1 MSDGIQA
8 VIGLGIFVVLCFI
21 LAHLARR
28 YTSAKTPTAGSVAQQ
43 QLAESMLKLVE
54 DTAWS
59 EHFAASA
66 AMHKKRIARLRAEG
80 VDLPRADGKVPRSN
94 YNPPPGYGRPPMP
107 PSPAP
112 QPSPIHTL

>member
-1 MSDGIQA
+1 MSNNIQA
-8 VIGLGIFVVLCFI
+8 VIGFGIFVVLAFI

-28 YTSAKTPTAGSVAQQ
+28 WGHAKAPTAETVAQQ

-66 AMHKKRIARLRAEG
+66 AMHKKRIARLQ
-80 VDLPRADGKVPRSN
+80 ADGVKLPEPAAKKLASGGYVMPQR
-94 YNPPPGYGRPPMP
+94 PPGYGRMP

-112 QPSPIHTL
+112 QPSSL